1 MILMK
6 LKFAKS
12 ILAFLLIFSL
22 KASSQIVNIENARM
36 RSDTV
41 GWQGSLGAYG
51 SLTQNTVQI
60 FQAGLDAKLQY
71 KTSGNSGLWL
81 ILGNMDMLR
90 VKSAK
95 YVSNAMLH
103 IRYNFKVN
111 DWLRWEAFGQY
122 QDNAVTQIDHR
133 ILVGTG
139 PRFKLVDRK
148 SFRMYFASLMMFENE
163 KEITKPSVIHN
174 DIRNSSYLSFTW
186 LPAANLD
193 LVSTTYLQPKID
205 QFADCR
211 ILNQISFKVKATP
224 HFSMSIRWN
233 YLHDKF
239 PAGTAPNTIYTF
251 GTGLNYEL

>member
-1 MILMK
+1 MIVMK
-6 LKFAKS
+6 FNPSRTL
-12 ILAFLLIFSL
+12 LALLLIFSI
-22 KASSQIVNIENARM
+22 KAGSQIVNIENARM
-36 RSDTV
+36 RSDTI

-71 KTSGNSGLWL
+71 KTKSNSGLWL

-90 VKSAK
+90 VKSLK
-95 YVSNAMLH
+95 YVSNGMLH

-133 ILVGTG
+133 ILLGTG

-148 SFRMYFASLMMFENE
+148 SFRMYLASLMMFENE
-163 KEITKPSVIHN
+163 KEITKPAVIHN

-186 LPAANLD
+186 LPASNLE
-193 LVSTTYLQPKID
+193 LVSTSYLQPKMD
-205 QFADCR
+205 QFSDNR
-211 ILNQISFKVKATP
+211 ILNQVSFKVKATP
-224 HFSMSIRWN
+224 HFSMSIKWN

-239 PAGTAPNTIYTF
+239 PAGKAPKTVYTF